1 MFEFLK
7 RRKKESVTQEETS
20 TSKASLPSSLPQT
33 GFTPEKEAPAEE
45 PKLDLLLTRIESLKL
60 QYEAM
65 KEKVENIERMVKE
78 LYQMAKS

>member
-7 RRKKESVTQEETS
+7 KKKPETGTLEIKKELPTVTIEEKPETAK
-20 TSKASLPSSLPQT
+20 TPS
-33 GFTPEKEAPAEE
+33 EE
-45 PKLDLLLTRIESLKL
+45 PKLDLLMAKVESLKL

-65 KEKVENIERMVKE
+65 KEKLENIERMVKE